1 MKWSR
6 FICFAQ
12 FYRRIGP
19 DYCGGNGGTLG
30 HSSGWFPVQPN
41 CLWSP
46 LWPAQHV
53 LVLVVRLVHCY
64 LSIARGRF
72 YCWVDNCVMYLAC
85 PGIQFIRWIQ
95 NIWDN
100 EYIFHSRY
108 AWYHQRRFMFI
119 CSCCCVDNVYCRHL
133 SSCWLFSSSAC
144 LDCCFFSLM
153 QVIK

>member
-19 DYCGGNGGTLG
+19 DYYGGNGGTLG

-72 YCWVDNCVMYLAC
+72 YCWVDNCVISLAC

-95 NIWDN
+95 DIWDN
-100 EYIFHSRY
+100 ENISLE
-108 AWYHQRRFMFI
+108 I
-119 CSCCCVDNVYCRHL
+119 CMISSKTVHVVDVYCRHL

-144 LDCCFFSLM
+144 LDCCCFSFM

>member
-19 DYCGGNGGTLG
+19 DYYGGNGGTLG
-30 HSSGWFPVQPN
+30 HSSGWFPVQSN

-72 YCWVDNCVMYLAC
+72 YCWVDNCVISLAC
-85 PGIQFIRWIQ
+85 PAVWIST
-95 NIWDN
+95 
-100 EYIFHSRY
+100 EYMGHWKYFTRDMHDI
-108 AWYHQRRFMFI
+108 I
-119 CSCCCVDNVYCRHL
+119 EDGSCCWCVLPTPQLVLTVFLLGVSWC
-133 SSCWLFSSSAC
+133 
-144 LDCCFFSLM
+144 CCFSFM